1 MGGRRAALVAAIVAL
16 AAIAA
21 LVWHGKPAERLD
33 GATAVSSAQAVSSA
47 PASQGSSMSP
57 QDRGT
62 SQGAADEEWKA
73 ADLPAVAARRLAA
86 ATDKRA
92 FYDRAVSTGGG
103 AHLMQAAEALDQCA
117 AVGRFGMVGAEQMA
131 AGRGIAA
138 ERLAAFREQIKGCE
152 GFETRKLE
160 IRERDAILKRA
171 GEQQDLVSRAIA
183 LRPDTLLTPE
193 AQTGAQLVALQALAT
208 GDAYLLT
215 ELAQYFAFRQAGLL
229 GAPRIGSSADPR
241 IDAMLVERDA
251 WIWAGCE
258 LGVDCGPAS
267 ANGRRVCIEMAKCDW
282 KKIDDIAAEVFG
294 DTGKASLRERK
305 DAIVAAV
312 RGRDWA
318 KLGF

>member
-1 MGGRRAALVAAIVAL
+1 MGRRGAALVAAMV
-16 AAIAA
+16 AIAT
-21 LVWHGKPAERLD
+21 LVWLQEPAPRLD
-33 GATAVSSAQAVSSA
+33 GATAASNAKAVSSA
-47 PASQGSSMSP
+47 AVSKGSSTPAPGPGDS
-57 QDRGT
+57 R
-62 SQGAADEEWKA
+62 SAADEEWKA
-73 ADLPAVAARRLAA
+73 ADLPAVVARRLAA

-117 AVGRFGMVGAEQMA
+117 PVSRFGMVGAEQMA

-138 ERLAAFREQIKGCE
+138 ERLAALREQVKGCE
-152 GFETRKLE
+152 GFETRKAE
-160 IRERDAILKRA
+160 IKERNAILKRA

-183 LRPDTLLTPE
+183 LRPDVLLTPE

-215 ELAQYFAFRQAGLL
+215 ELAQYFAFRHAGLL

-241 IDAMLVERDA
+241 IDAMLIERDA

-267 ANGRRVCIEMAKCDW
+267 ANGRRVCIEMGKCDW
-282 KKIDDIAAEVFG
+282 KKIDDIAADVFG
-294 DTGKASLRERK
+294 DTGIGTLRERK
-305 DAIVAAV
+305 VAIVAAV
-312 RGRDWA
+312 RGHDWA